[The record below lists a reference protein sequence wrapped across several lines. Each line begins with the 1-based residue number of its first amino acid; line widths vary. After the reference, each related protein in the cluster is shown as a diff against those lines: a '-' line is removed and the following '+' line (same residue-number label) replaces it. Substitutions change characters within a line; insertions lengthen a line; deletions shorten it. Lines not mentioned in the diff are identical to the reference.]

1 MTANLQ
7 NPIFTDETK
16 AREWLEA
23 RVWPNGP
30 VCPHCGSTGEDVT
43 ALQGKAHRSGL
54 YQCAGCREQF
64 TVTVKT
70 VFECSKIPLSKW
82 LAALFLL
89 TASKKGVSAHQV
101 HRSLGIS
108 YKSSWFMMHRL
119 REAMRTGG
127 LLPDMG
133 GSGQVV
139 EADETYF
146 GMIPKDEIMPRAIGH
161 GKKKVGKRAGIRR
174 PAYRAVFALVERG
187 GKART
192 FHIAQADQNTVHA
205 IMKANVTK
213 ETRVHTDESG
223 IYNIAPWHFEK
234 HETVKHSAKEYVRY
248 TNEFSFPDG
257 KRNIVTTNTV
267 EGYFSI
273 FKRGMKGVYQHC
285 DEKHLHRY
293 LAEFDFRYN
302 TRTALGFND
311 LMRAEALA
319 EGIKGKRLTYRRPH
333 KITQPSAD

>member
-16 AREWLEA
+16 AREWLET
-23 RVWPNGP
+23 RIWPNGP
-30 VCPHCGSTGEDVT
+30 VCPHCGCTGDDVT
-43 ALQGKAHRSGL
+43 ALSGKECYRRGL
-54 YQCAGCREQF
+54 YQCAGCRGQF

-70 VFECSKIPLSKW
+70 VFERSKIPLSKW

-89 TASKKGVSAHQV
+89 TSSKKGVSAHQV

-127 LLPDMG
+127 LLPPIG
-133 GSGQVV
+133 GEGKVV

-174 PAYRAVFALVERG
+174 SAYRAVFALVERG

-205 IMKANVTK
+205 IMKANITK
-213 ETRVHTDESG
+213 ESRIHTDESH
-223 IYNIAPWHFEK
+223 IYKLAPWHFDQ
-234 HETVKHSAKEYVRY
+234 HESVKHSAKEYVRG
-248 TNEFSFPDG
+248 D
-257 KRNIVTTNTV
+257 VTTNTV

-302 TRTALGFND
+302 TRTKLGFND

-333 KITQPSAD
+333 KVTQSSAH

>member
-1 MTANLQ
+1 MSNLQ

-30 VCPHCGSTGEDVT
+30 VCPHCGSTSDDVT
-43 ALQGKAHRSGL
+43 ALNGKAHRPGL
-54 YQCAGCREQF
+54 YQCSGCREQF
-64 TVTVKT
+64 TVTVKS
-70 VFECSKIPLSKW
+70 VFERSKIPLTKW

-119 REAMRTGG
+119 REAMRSGG
-127 LLPDMG
+127 LLPPIG
-133 GSGQVV
+133 GEGKVV

-146 GMIPKDEIMPRAIGH
+146 GMIPKDEIMPRAIGY
-161 GKKKVGKRAGIRR
+161 GKTKVGKRAGIRR

-205 IMKANVTK
+205 IMKANITK
-213 ETRVHTDESG
+213 ETRIHTDESH
-223 IYNIAPWHFEK
+223 IYKLAPWHFEQ
-234 HETVKHSAKEYVRY
+234 HESIKHSAKEYVRG
-248 TNEFSFPDG
+248 D
-257 KRNIVTTNTV
+257 VTTNTV

-302 TRTALGFND
+302 TRSALGFND

-333 KITQPSAD
+333 TITQQHSN